1 MIFKKNFFLLALLI
15 FIANSVL
22 SQEKK
27 FIPNLSHPIN
37 STVENSGL
45 KPNKYIQGTDSF
57 KVIAI
62 LVQYVPDT
70 DPKTTGNGLFDLS
83 NSYYNSSTG
92 KDTIVDAPPYDSAYF
107 ADHLEFLK
115 NYFSKSSKGKLN
127 ISYELFGNV
136 INLPNN
142 MQTYSPQQG
151 ESNIKIGN
159 MFQDSWARADSFIN
173 FSNYDPN
180 KTAFV
185 IFHAGVGRDIDVS
198 SIVGFDP
205 TPYNIPS
212 VFLGLRS
219 LKEFYGSSYEGYLTS
234 EGIYIN
240 NSLIIPSTESRE
252 LDLISGTFLIE
263 LGMNGIL
270 CSSFGSFLKL
280 PDLFNTVTGKTAIG
294 RFGLMD
300 GQSLFSYNGIFPP
313 EPSAWEK
320 VFLGW
325 VDPVVISSGTDSF
338 FIPTSSKNIP
348 RDNSIYK
355 VLINSKE
362 YFLIE
367 NRNRDPENTG
377 VTIYSRNR
385 QFNDSDNYPQDLDN
399 GFYYSNSYTSLYL
412 LNGNITDVSHFDW
425 SLPGLINN
433 DNNFKGGILIWHIDE
448 NVIDANYLSNT
459 INNDINHKG
468 VDLEEAKGAQDIGVT
483 FSTPFGAITGDGSPV
498 DYWFFGYHVVPSTIY
513 LNSFNPTSIPNS
525 LSYSLANNNIS
536 ISNFN
541 YIDTLMK
548 FNVSIGNTQISPL
561 NGFPKYIGFNQTQ
574 NFSHPVSFDI
584 NGDGKDEFF
593 INNGTDLYGFK
604 NNGSSL
610 TSDTSGLLLRNYG
623 YSMPSVIFASE
634 MNNSFRL
641 VAASN
646 GLNSTSKLGFFQFSQ
661 NFQIIDSVINIF
673 SKNMSSAP
681 LIFDSSKVVLGLGRN
696 VYERFVNGQPSGFAD
711 SLSNQSVSEFSKYN
725 ETDYVFTYDPNS
737 FVTGNIVSN
746 NSTDTFKVT
755 YNGTNYNLLLNGK
768 SIANNYS
775 ISSVNQ
781 YPVLAD
787 INQDG
792 KQDIIFIADNKVFA
806 VNSNGVLLNNFP
818 IILNKDINSGIA
830 VCDVNNDNIY
840 DLIFVTD
847 QGDLYAY
854 GANGQ
859 VVSGFPVLAGANTV
873 SSPAI
878 VNLNDTLGI
887 LVYGNDGYLY
897 AFKTNTVYNDSK
909 VLWKN
914 HLYDKYHSNGNFKS
928 INSSVSYSGGLPSGT
943 VYNWPNPVYN
953 NQTFIR
959 YFLNGVATSVTIKI
973 LDLSGELVISLNG
986 TLFANSDN
994 EVKWDASSVQSGV
1007 YWGIV
1012 EAEINGEKNTQTFK
1026 IAVIK

>member
-1 MIFKKNFFLLALLI
+1 MSFKINISLI
-15 FIANSVL
+15 ILMLFVSGNVFSQDKKVNL
-22 SQEKK
+22 S
-27 FIPNLSHPIN
+27 LSHPL
-37 STVENSGL
+37 SLATEKSEL

-57 KVIAI
+57 KVVAI
-62 LVQYVPDT
+62 MIQYVPDT
-70 DPKTTGNGLFDLS
+70 DPRTTGNGLFDLS
-83 NSYYNSSTG
+83 NSFYNPSTG
-92 KDTIVDAPPYDSAYF
+92 KDTVVDAPPYDSAYF

-127 ISYELFGNV
+127 ISYELFGTV

-151 ESNIKIGN
+151 ESNVKLGN

-180 KTAFV
+180 KTAFI

-219 LKEFYGSSYEGYLTS
+219 LKEFYGTSYDGYLTN
-234 EGIYIN
+234 EGVYIT
-240 NSLIIPSTESRE
+240 NSLIIPSTESRSI
-252 LDLISGTFLIE
+252 DLISGTYLIE

-270 CSSFGSFLKL
+270 CSSFGSYLKL

-320 VFLGW
+320 IFLGW
-325 VDPVVISSGTDSF
+325 VDPVVIKSGADSF
-338 FIPTSSKNIP
+338 LIPTSSKNIQ
-348 RDNSIYK
+348 RDTSIYK

-385 QFNDSDNYPQDLDN
+385 QFNDSDNYPQDLND
-399 GFYYSNSYTSLYL
+399 GFYYSNAYTSLYL

-433 DNNFKGGILIWHIDE
+433 DNNFKGGILIWHVDE
-448 NVIDANYLSNT
+448 NIIDSKYLSNT
-459 INNDINHKG
+459 INNDIEHKG
-468 VDLEEAKGAQDIGVT
+468 VDLEEAKGAQEIGVT
-483 FSTPFGAITGDGSPV
+483 FSTPFGAITGDGTPV
-498 DYWFFGYHVVPSTIY
+498 DYWFLGYHAVPSTIY
-513 LNSFNPTSIPNS
+513 QNTFNPTSLPNS
-525 LSYSLANNNIS
+525 LSYSLANNNIF

-541 YIDTLMK
+541 YTDTLMK
-548 FNVSIGNTQISPL
+548 FNVSIGSTQISPL
-561 NGFPKYIGFNQTQ
+561 KDFPKYVGFNQSI
-574 NFSHPVSFDI
+574 NFSHPISFDF

-593 INNGTDLYGFK
+593 INNGIDLYGFK
-604 NNGSSL
+604 NDGSSI
-610 TSDTSGLLLRNYG
+610 TSDTSGLILRNYG
-623 YSMPSVIFASE
+623 FSMPSVMYAPD
-634 MNNSFRL
+634 MNNSLRL
-641 VAASN
+641 VAGSN
-646 GLNSTSKLGFFQFSQ
+646 GITSNSKLGFFQYNQ
-661 NFQIIDSVINIF
+661 NYQLTDSVVN
-673 SKNMSSAP
+673 NYTQGMSSTP
-681 LIFDSSKVVLGLGRN
+681 LIFDSNKVVLGLGN
-696 VYERFVNGQPSGFAD
+696 KVYTRYVNGQPSGFTD
-711 SLSNQSVSEFSKYN
+711 SLSNQSVSEFSRYN
-725 ETDYVFTYDPNS
+725 ETDYIFINEPNS
-737 FVTGNIVSN
+737 IVTGNIVTD

-755 YNGTNYNLLLNGK
+755 YNGTSYNLLLNGK
-768 SIANNYS
+768 SLINNYT
-775 ISSVNQ
+775 ITSVNQ

-792 KQDIIFIADNKVFA
+792 RQDIIFIADNKVFA

-830 VCDVNNDNIY
+830 VCDVNNDNVF
-840 DLIFVTD
+840 DLVFVTA

-873 SSPAI
+873 SSPAFA
-878 VNLNDTLGI
+878 NLNDTLGI

-897 AFKTNTVYNDSK
+897 AFKTNTVFNENK
-909 VLWKN
+909 ILWKN
-914 HLYDKYHSNGNFKS
+914 HLYDKYHSNGNFES
-928 INSSVSYSGGLPSGT
+928 INSPVTYTGGLPSGT

-953 NQTFIR
+953 NETFIR
-959 YFLNGVATSVTIKI
+959 YYINGVATSVIVKV
-973 LDLSGELVISLNG
+973 LDLSGELVTSLNG
-986 TLFANSDN
+986 TLFPNADN
-994 EVKWDASSVQSGV
+994 EVKWDASTVQSGI
-1007 YWGIV
+1007 YWGVV
-1012 EAEINGEKNTQTFK
+1012 EAVINGTKNTQTFK